1 MSQRKYNKEE
11 LEEAV
16 KNSLSI
22 AEVLRHLNIIP
33 AGGNYFTIKRYI
45 KLWNIDTSHFT
56 GKLWNKGK
64 HTVCNP
70 AKPLKEILKEDSI
83 YQSYKLAKRLIK
95 EGIKESKC
103 ECCNLSKWQNK
114 PIPLELHHINGI
126 HSDNRLEN
134 LQLLCPNCHALT
146 DSYRGKNIKKS
157 LGQK

>member
-45 KLWNIDTSHFT
+45 KLWNINTSHFT
-56 GKLWNKGK
+56 GQLWNKGK
-64 HTVCNP
+64 HAICNP
-70 AKPLKEILKEDSI
+70 AKPLQEILKEGV
-83 YQSYKLAKRLIK
+83 K
-95 EGIKESKC
+95 EAKC

-114 PIPLELHHINGI
+114 SIPLELHHINGI

-157 LGQK
+157 VN